1 MQLDNRSVRRE
12 PAITVLVAGVILAL
26 IGTAGDM
33 IWHAMHP
40 AEHVELFS
48 LGSGETPWHAALFS
62 GIAMGAVGAVM
73 WAVRLRS
80 DGGTILGATIALML
94 LVTTAA
100 TAWTVASDGG
110 HQEAEATGTRG
121 LAVADGHAHADAGE
135 PVAADGAASDG
146 GTSVIA
152 GEGASHTHAEPQP
165 LTAEEQVQVDAILAD
180 VKAAT
185 VQYKDIEVAK
195 ADGYRQVTQFIP
207 GLGLHMFNFKYAGTF
222 DPLKPQLLLYMPKAD
237 GSMKLAG
244 VSYMLPHRS
253 EVAPEGFPGGAD
265 VWHYHEN
272 LCFLR
277 GGSVTIAT
285 KTDCAALG
293 GFHQGQTGWLLH
305 AWIYVKNPGGVF
317 TEDNPVVA

>member
-1 MQLDNRSVRRE
+1 
-12 PAITVLVAGVILAL
+12 
-26 IGTAGDM
+26 
-33 IWHAMHP
+33 
-40 AEHVELFS
+40 
-48 LGSGETPWHAALFS
+48 
-62 GIAMGAVGAVM
+62 
-73 WAVRLRS
+73 
-80 DGGTILGATIALML
+80 ML

-100 TAWTVASDGG
+100 TAWTVASGDD
-110 HQEAEATGTRG
+110 HQEAAPTGTRG
-121 LAVADGHAHADAGE
+121 LAVAE
-135 PVAADGAASDG
+135 AADGHTHTDGEAVSVSDPAAVSDDGG
-146 GTSVIA
+146 GTSVIP
-152 GEGASHTHAEPQP
+152 GEGASHTHSKPQP
-165 LTAEEQVQVDAILAD
+165 LTAAEQVQVDSILAD

-185 VQYKDIEVAK
+185 KQYKDIEVAK
-195 ADGYRQVTQFIP
+195 TDGYRQVTQFIP

-222 DPLKPQLLLYMPKAD
+222 DPLKPQLLLYMPTAD
-237 GSMKLAG
+237 GSLKLAG

-272 LCFLR
+272 LCFLK

-285 KTDCAALG
+285 KTDCAAIG